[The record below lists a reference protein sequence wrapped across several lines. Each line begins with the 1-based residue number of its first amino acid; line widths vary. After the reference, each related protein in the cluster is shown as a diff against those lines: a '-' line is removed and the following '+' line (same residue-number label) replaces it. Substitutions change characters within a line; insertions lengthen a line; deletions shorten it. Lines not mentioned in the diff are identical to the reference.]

1 MDTQSQIEAEVC
13 DRQAEPAS
21 PAELDNATLWDKVYA
36 QVSDVLPRLT
46 EIGVKI
52 ALTVPLLGTLAD
64 GGWGGG
70 GHGSGC

>member
-1 MDTQSQIEAEVC
+1 MDMQRQIEAEAC
-13 DRQAEPAS
+13 DRQAEPAP
-21 PAELDNATLWDKVYA
+21 PADLDNATLWDKVHA

-52 ALTVPLLGTLAD
+52 ALVAPLLGTLAD

-70 GHGSGC
+70 GRGSGC